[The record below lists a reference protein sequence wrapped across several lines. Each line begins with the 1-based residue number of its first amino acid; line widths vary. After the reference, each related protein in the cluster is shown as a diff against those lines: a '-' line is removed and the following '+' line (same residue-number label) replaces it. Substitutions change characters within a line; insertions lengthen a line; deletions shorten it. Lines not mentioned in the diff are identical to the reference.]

1 MDKFFIQA
9 AFKSLDDIDKTEN
22 INIKKALIES
32 RLKEKE
38 KREKKYPLG
47 KGECLNICAGN
58 PDINTAAFNHA
69 TTINDG
75 SPVVGLGEALDNDEL
90 YDKYVGKT
98 VAISPDNKNYHD
110 QVGEITG
117 LVDGGNSFEDSKWEL
132 YLSQGT
138 RLELP
143 GKQLIL
149 EEKKIAESVED
160 DLKELD
166 KIKKSLN
173 ATLSED
179 LISTKNKF
187 DLRSDEDIKDAKE
200 KLDKNKEP
208 DKQEFIVVHPLNV
221 HKKAEAGDAI
231 LQCNN
236 CKETYY
242 LNKEELVSDQGNLEE
257 NKVYNIDYQCDHCG
271 ANDGYVYVGDLAT
284 QDSEEAQKLTQD
296 VKNEEDTEN
305 DLSSLPLEPIDNVE
319 EPEEIVEESFDNLIN
334 SYGNK
339 LYENLK
345 SYKTTSITQT
355 DRNKYVVEGII
366 TLNDDKSHSTS
377 FLLEVLKNNNNKIL
391 FKGGN
396 STLVE
401 SISPFRFVGSIKDK
415 KLIFESMRYRYVEN
429 LNKEKYLV
437 EGIEKN
443 K

>member
-1 MDKFFIQA
+1 M
-9 AFKSLDDIDKTEN
+9 
-22 INIKKALIES
+22 
-32 RLKEKE
+32 
-38 KREKKYPLG
+38 
-47 KGECLNICAGN
+47 
-58 PDINTAAFNHA
+58 
-69 TTINDG
+69 
-75 SPVVGLGEALDNDEL
+75 
-90 YDKYVGKT
+90 
-98 VAISPDNKNYHD
+98 
-110 QVGEITG
+110 
-117 LVDGGNSFEDSKWEL
+117 
-132 YLSQGT
+132 
-138 RLELP
+138 
-143 GKQLIL
+143 
-149 EEKKIAESVED
+149 
-160 DLKELD
+160 
-166 KIKKSLN
+166 
-173 ATLSED
+173 
-179 LISTKNKF
+179 
-187 DLRSDEDIKDAKE
+187 
-200 KLDKNKEP
+200 
-208 DKQEFIVVHPLNV
+208 
-221 HKKAEAGDAI
+221 
-231 LQCNN
+231 QCNN

-242 LNKEELVSDQGNLEE
+242 LNKEELVSEQGNLEQ

-284 QDSEEAQKLTQD
+284 QDSEEAKKLEQD

-366 TLNDDKSHSTS
+366 TLNDGKSHSTS

-429 LNKEKYLV
+429 LNKEQYLV